1 MVKGAFVASYYKPW
15 PLVHWLSW

>member
-1 MVKGAFVASYYKPW
+1 MVKGAVVASYYKPW